1 MRYTAKPYPAL
12 STGCYFMRAS
22 AFLAPSITNRVKV
35 RVCTRLS
42 IRTHGGQTLTTTTHY
57 YPARTGP
64 FVVSVGATV
73 DIRLALPSE
82 QRSLSFSPCARLYTP
97 TLFVPFINIDLEW
110 EILVPPG
117 TRSATIPLHV
127 EFDFVITRVSC
138 RSSPL
143 TR

>member
-1 MRYTAKPYPAL
+1 
-12 STGCYFMRAS
+12 MRAS

-64 FVVSVGATV
+64 FVVSAGATV

-82 QRSLSFSPCARLYTP
+82 QRRYHFHRVRGRTP
-97 TLFVPFINIDLEW
+97 TLFEPFINIDLEW
-110 EILVPPG
+110 ETLVLPPMCIR
-117 TRSATIPLHV
+117 TATIPLHGIS
-127 EFDFVITRVSC
+127 FY
-138 RSSPL
+138 
-143 TR
+143 